1 MNGGEL
7 MPEGLKKMQHLASV
21 GPSFEPSHH
30 FICAIL
36 FCLLILPCWVLVY
49 ISHLLSYNI
58 TMIEE
63 GAHLTGCQRNA
74 GMDWKLGLH
83 QTSLLPMHNEWR
95 GTDA

>member
-1 MNGGEL
+1 MNGVEL
-7 MPEGLKKMQHLASV
+7 MPEDRKKMQHLASV

-36 FCLLILPCWVLVY
+36 FCLLILPCWALVY

-58 TMIEE
+58 TMIE
-63 GAHLTGCQRNA
+63 AAPLTRCRCNA